1 MSANLPAADSNR
13 WPVIPNLQRDE
24 LPIVVSDLDGTL
36 RGDVG
41 PMVKLAGLLV
51 PKFIRKV
58 LRREPLRA
66 GKVLW
71 FLLGLGRLWTLRTIN
86 REHRRRYKYLFSEL
100 HTLAATLLSGT
111 ETSQLRELYQQS
123 LPHMAGLWYPEAIEL
138 LRRLTR
144 TSRVIL
150 ITGSEQIQ
158 TEECV
163 RLLAQ
168 RGVDISRI
176 HVHGSLYTVN
186 PQTRRFTGAVT
197 HLNVTLDGKRESLLD
212 YTAIEPTPFA
222 AALGN
227 SRPDRALFEAVV
239 PDGLRVLV
247 CRSSVV
253 RKRKRSAFVIRKLVR
268 SGFPVLWFAE
278 DYLAEIRSMPAESGK
293 GCPTEPAPQCV
304 LTTDREFDQLAESGE
319 IARHFGF
326 LSDAACDETSA
337 ADLLNRS
344 RRRPELPMPNR
355 LPDHLAPPS
364 ASHASDTSLSGQ
376 N

>member
-1 MSANLPAADSNR
+1 MSAKLPATDLNR
-13 WPVIPNLQRDE
+13 WPVIAGLQRDE

-58 LRREPLRA
+58 LMREPLRA

-71 FLLGLGRLWTLRTIN
+71 FLLGLCRLWALRTIN

-111 ETSQLRELYQQS
+111 ETLQLRELYQQS
-123 LPHMAGLWYPEAIEL
+123 LPHMSGLWYPEAIEL
-138 LRRLTR
+138 LRRLTQ

-163 RLLAQ
+163 RLLATH
-168 RGVDISRI
+168 GVDVSRI

-186 PQTRRFTGAVT
+186 PKTRRFTGAVT

-227 SRPDRALFEAVV
+227 SRPDRALFEAVA

-247 CRSSVV
+247 CRPSVV
-253 RKRKRSAFVIRKLVR
+253 HNRKRSAFVIRKLVR

-278 DYLAEIRSMPAESGK
+278 DYLAAIRSKAAGSGEDSS
-293 GCPTEPAPQCV
+293 TEPASHCV
-304 LTTDREFDQLAESGE
+304 LTTDREFDQLAEDSP
-319 IARHFGF
+319 IARHFAF
-326 LSDAACDETSA
+326 LSGADRDEGCPR
-337 ADLLNRS
+337 DLLSRS
-344 RRRPELPMPNR
+344 RRRPELPMPAR
-355 LPDHLAPPS
+355 LPDHLAPPT
-364 ASHASDTSLSGQ
+364 ASRISDTPLSGQ